1 MTNLSGQVHCLQ
13 TIYVYVIEARVWGRP
28 RATKHTKSP
37 PKEEAG
43 LTTELS

>member
-1 MTNLSGQVHCLQ
+1 MISESIG
-13 TIYVYVIEARVWGRP
+13 VYVIEARVWGRP

-43 LTTELS
+43 LLTELP